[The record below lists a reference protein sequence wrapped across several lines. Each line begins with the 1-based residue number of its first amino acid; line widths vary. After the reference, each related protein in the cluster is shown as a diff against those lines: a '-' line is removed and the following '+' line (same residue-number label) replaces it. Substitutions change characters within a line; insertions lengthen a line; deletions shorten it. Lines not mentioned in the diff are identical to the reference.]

1 MHFPSAPHTHHT
13 RPYLCLQRKKK
24 KSDSKTTFIVDE
36 VVRETK
42 PLEPI
47 TVREA
52 VTERIKVKWEAA
64 FDATR
69 PLVISDCHENKFFA
83 AVHTAYEH
91 HYPLVLT
98 PDAIWMCI
106 AQGFVQHVTLNAE
119 ELRHRFV
126 AHKGKEELLVRC
138 DHFVKGSASNPWPEV
153 FEKFS
158 AQIRVSVGE
167 EVFDM
172 LTPSFTTTGPV
183 ERAAAQL
190 VVMDTFKE
198 YFQYRCCTSCGIP
211 EITLEGTP
219 EDWRALKE
227 KAAALGAFELSWWT
241 DSLAPVLDQ
250 FVEAVSGSVDQEFWS
265 SIYKL
270 VYPGSGGPYITGWI
284 TVFFPYISEQR
295 SKFLDLWK
303 TEGRRRY
310 YGMTSDNFPPGLA
323 STPFVWTYFGTNHAM
338 HFYAG
343 FMAVSQDPKTLAL
356 RPEIGW
362 AVADD
367 SENQL

>member
-1 MHFPSAPHTHHT
+1 MSG
-13 RPYLCLQRKKK
+13 
-24 KSDSKTTFIVDE
+24 SKRTFTVDD

-42 PLEPI
+42 PLEQI
-47 TVREA
+47 AVREA
-52 VTERIKVKWEAA
+52 VIERIKVQCEAV

-69 PLVISDCHENKFFA
+69 PLVVIPDCHENKFFA

-106 AQGFVQHVTLNAE
+106 AQGFAQHVTLNAE
-119 ELRHRFV
+119 ELRHHFV
-126 AHKGKEELLVRC
+126 THEGKKELVVRC
-138 DHFVKGSASNPWPEV
+138 DRFVKGSASNPWPEV
-153 FEKFS
+153 FEQFS
-158 AQIRVSVGE
+158 VQIRTSVGE
-167 EVFDM
+167 KVYGN

-219 EDWRALKE
+219 EDWGALRE
-227 KAAALGAFELSWWT
+227 MAAALGAYELSWWT

-250 FVEAVSGSVDQEFWS
+250 FVEAASGRVDQEFWS

-270 VYPGSGGPYITGWI
+270 VDPGSGGPYITGWI
-284 TVFFPYISEQR
+284 TVLFPYILKQR
-295 SKFLDLWK
+295 STFLDLWQSK
-303 TEGRRRY
+303 TERRRRY
-310 YGMTSDNFPPGLA
+310 YGMTSDHFPPGLA
-323 STPFVWTYFGTNHAM
+323 STPFVWTYFETDYAM

-343 FMAVSQDPKTLAL
+343 FMSVSQDPVTLAL

-367 SENQL
+367 SENQQSIKG